1 MSPTVR
7 ALLEAARQ
15 ARLIDQA
22 MGKRLAASATAAGVS
37 DIAGLA
43 RFLAGPSGPGG
54 QLAGRLGA
62 LLAPPDLCYGAWLP
76 QARLQDGSPGETWLA
91 CDGSG
96 SGSGSGSG
104 KGRLGLLRVLPAGDI
119 GEAEAEFLAPDETR
133 RRFLRQFAICQQ
145 LNHPHLIGLLASGEL
160 PDGGVWFVSE
170 HVESGDLANLQLLYG
185 GRLAETQVLG
195 IGAQIA
201 GALAELDRLGLVH
214 RAVSPASVIV
224 SADGNVKLANLFR
237 ARASEATDLTTC
249 NTSTAGG
256 DFDSTWQ
263 PPETAFDSRGWTIR
277 SDVYALG
284 CVLFSCLAGRPPFQG
299 KGPEV
304 LHGHVAQPP
313 PDLAELISGIDPA
326 TCDVIGACLRK
337 SPERRPAPATVRDVL
352 TAIRT
357 RLASRSDTSSRLAA
371 DTRGPGTSASER
383 SSVRTPLP
391 GVGPR
396 RRKISLAGD
405 LADVPMNEVLQTL
418 SRVKASG
425 VLELSDA
432 GGALQGLIIVDGN
445 PVGLRLGE
453 PELAELSE
461 RLADVPGLDVSRL
474 RARLAGTGS
483 AQGRLS
489 ALVSEALVAEEALIA
504 EQTNQLFDAITRRF
518 LGHGGAFDF
527 VGDDGTSGAVAA
539 EVAAA
544 RERPLQLNLN
554 QLLMEAAR
562 QLDELTMLSRLQ
574 PAPWNVPVLDPVKAE
589 AVRSEF
595 AWWPERAVLAGLDGA
610 TSLGGVIHLAGM
622 SHAIPVRLISQLANR
637 GDLTFMPYATLLA
650 RAEALSSQPRAAEVY
665 ARAALAS
672 RPGDVRAGAVF
683 ARCLAAVEPNGD
695 EPNGDEPL
703 AFTSFTSITSTAS
716 NIRSNPAAEVDAA
729 LAALTP
735 APGPVLQGAIADAA
749 VCPWLAL
756 ITEADGSGMAVHLF
770 AADLLSEIT
779 LGKLA
784 KPPAHVSLRKYPEQ
798 QFLAESQ
805 QLSRLHCT
813 LSLAGGVAAVRD
825 LGSANGTRL
834 DGARLTTNGEPK
846 ALLQREHALR
856 LAEVIELR
864 LRPIPQS
871 AAMPQIPGAARQAA
885 AVGMAA
891 LAIERV
897 GNRPEL
903 GYAIVRHRLSVGGP
917 GADLCLPGLAAGAQL
932 FIGRVAGAW
941 LVADANRPAVWRPL
955 GLGGRFTAGS
965 VTFHAVAGSF
975 ELYH

>member
-1 MSPTVR
+1 MSPTIR

-22 MGKRLAASATAAGVS
+22 MGKRLAAAAAGVS

-62 LLAPPDLCYGAWLP
+62 LLAPPDLCYGAWQP
-76 QARLQDGSPGETWLA
+76 QARLQDDSPGETWLA
-91 CDGSG
+91 CDGN
-96 SGSGSGSG
+96 
-104 KGRLGLLRVLPAGDI
+104 GRLGLLRVLPAGDI
-119 GEAEAEFLAPDETR
+119 AEAEAEILAPVETR

-249 NTSTAGG
+249 NTGTARG

-304 LHGHVAQPP
+304 LHGHIAQPP

-337 SPERRPAPATVRDVL
+337 SPERRPAPDTVRDVL

-357 RLASRSDTSSRLAA
+357 RLASRSDTSTRLAA
-371 DTRGPGTSASER
+371 DTRGPGTPASDRER

-432 GGALQGLIIVDGN
+432 GGALQGVIIVDGN
-445 PVGLRLGE
+445 PVGLRQGE

-518 LGHGGAFDF
+518 LGQGGVFDF

-610 TSLGGVIHLAGM
+610 TSLGGVINLAGM
-622 SHAIPVRLISQLANR
+622 SHAIPVRLVSQLANR

-683 ARCLAAVEPNGD
+683 ARCLAAT

-703 AFTSFTSITSTAS
+703 SFTSFTSITSTA
-716 NIRSNPAAEVDAA
+716 NPAAEVDAA

-770 AADLLSEIT
+770 AADLLPEIT

-784 KPPAHVSLRKYPEQ
+784 KPPAQVSLRKYPEQ

-834 DGARLTTNGEPK
+834 DGARLTANGEPK
-846 ALLQREHALR
+846 ALLEREHALR

-871 AAMPQIPGAARQAA
+871 AAMPQIPGAAPQAA
-885 AVGMAA
+885 AAGMAA

-941 LVADANRPAVWRPL
+941 LVADANRPSVWRPL
-955 GLGGRFTAGS
+955 GLGGRITAGS
-965 VTFHAVAGSF
+965 VTFHAAAGGF

>member
-1 MSPTVR
+1 MSPTIR

-22 MGKRLAASATAAGVS
+22 MGKRLAAAAAGVS

-62 LLAPPDLCYGAWLP
+62 LLAPPDLCYGAWQP
-76 QARLQDGSPGETWLA
+76 QARLQDDSPGETWLA
-91 CDGSG
+91 CDGN
-96 SGSGSGSG
+96 
-104 KGRLGLLRVLPAGDI
+104 GRLGLLRVLPAGDI
-119 GEAEAEFLAPDETR
+119 VEAEILAPDESR

-170 HVESGDLANLQLLYG
+170 HVESGDLANLQRLYG

-195 IGAQIA
+195 IGAQVA
-201 GALAELDRLGLVH
+201 SALAELYRLGLVH
-214 RAVSPASVIV
+214 RAVSPSSVIV

-237 ARASEATDLTTC
+237 ARASEATDVTTF
-249 NTSTAGG
+249 NNSTARG

-263 PPETAFDSRGWTIR
+263 PPESAFDSRGWTIR

-299 KGPEV
+299 KGPEI

-357 RLASRSDTSSRLAA
+357 RLASRSDTSTRLAA
-371 DTRGPGTSASER
+371 DTRGPGTSASDRER
-383 SSVRTPLP
+383 SSSRIPLP

-396 RRKISLAGD
+396 RRKMSLAGD

-432 GGALQGLIIVDGN
+432 GGAMQGLIIVDGN
-445 PVGLRLGE
+445 PVGLRPGE
-453 PELAELSE
+453 PELAELAE

-483 AQGRLS
+483 AQERLS

-544 RERPLQLNLN
+544 RECPLQLDLN
-554 QLLMEAAR
+554 QMLMEAAR

-574 PAPWNVPVLDPVKAE
+574 PAPWNVPVLDPMKAE

-610 TSLGGVIHLAGM
+610 TSLGGVVHLAGM
-622 SHAIPVRLISQLANR
+622 SHAIPVRLVSQLANR

-665 ARAALAS
+665 ARAALGS

-683 ARCLAAVEPNGD
+683 ARCLAAAEPD
-695 EPNGDEPL
+695 GDEPL
-703 AFTSFTSITSTAS
+703 SFTSITMT
-716 NIRSNPAAEVDAA
+716 NPVAEVDAA

-770 AADLLSEIT
+770 AADLLPEIT

-813 LSLAGGVAAVRD
+813 LSLAGGMATVRD

-834 DGARLTTNGEPK
+834 DGTRLTANGEPM
-846 ALLQREHALR
+846 ALPQREHALR
-856 LAEVIELR
+856 LAEVIELS

-871 AAMPQIPGAARQAA
+871 AAMPQIPGAAPQAA
-885 AVGMAA
+885 AAGLAA

-903 GYAIVRHRLSVGGP
+903 GYAIVRHRLSVGGA
-917 GADLCLPGLAAGAQL
+917 GADLCLPGLAAGAQ
-932 FIGRVAGAW
+932 FIIGRVAGAW

-955 GLGGRFTAGS
+955 GLGGLIGAGS
-965 VTFHAVAGSF
+965 VTFHAVAGGF